1 MRENAAEDVIAIIT
15 EDRNLVGGGAPIF
28 YVSSLDEKERVAQ
41 YLSRITR
48 GMVHDLSNGV
58 YIIVR
63 H

>member
-1 MRENAAEDVIAIIT
+1 MKVTSTGSIIAVIAEDPTA
-15 EDRNLVGGGAPIF
+15 VGGGAPIF
-28 YVSSLDEKERVAQ
+28 YVSSSEERERLAQ
-41 YLSRITR
+41 YLSRITQ